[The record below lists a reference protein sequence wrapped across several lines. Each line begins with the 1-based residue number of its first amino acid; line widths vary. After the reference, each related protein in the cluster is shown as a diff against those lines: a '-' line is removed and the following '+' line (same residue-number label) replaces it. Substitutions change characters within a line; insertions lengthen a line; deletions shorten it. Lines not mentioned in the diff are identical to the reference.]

1 MTDNVLKYF
10 SKSCGTRNRV
20 FRYVKRY
27 NLYFKLSFILLLTI
41 PLYCWIDNPVGYK
54 KALIILV
61 VLFLHFVFSGHIL
74 SEKVKN
80 ILCKRYSLK
89 SWKGMWND
97 SWEVKRILLNEDI
110 EDVSNYLK
118 LMKYEKCVPL
128 IREDLVRRKQKYE
141 KKLPLIPAMI
151 GAIIVAEYNN
161 YSAWDYSNSSDVL
174 SIIGNHLTV
183 IFIVTIIALSAKQ
196 LRDIYYE
203 MVNLRRISNVD
214 ECLKVFE
221 YLEMNNVSK

>member
-1 MTDNVLKYF
+1 
-10 SKSCGTRNRV
+10 
-20 FRYVKRY
+20 
-27 NLYFKLSFILLLTI
+27 
-41 PLYCWIDNPVGYK
+41 
-54 KALIILV
+54 
-61 VLFLHFVFSGHIL
+61 
-74 SEKVKN
+74 
-80 ILCKRYSLK
+80 
-89 SWKGMWND
+89 MWND

-203 MVNLRRISNVD
+203 MVNLRRISNVE